1 MTSRALLVVA
11 SVLAAAEV
19 LAVTVSRFW

>member
-19 LAVTVSRFW
+19 LAVTVSCFW